1 MVRSPQLSE
10 IKGSPWHELATRFS
24 EEAREDF
31 AALRRAVSKGAT
43 PESRALLV
51 QLKREPVDLPAT
63 GLIPDLKQLGFIEH
77 RDSKWRPTR
86 TGKDYLK
93 TQR

>member
-1 MVRSPQLSE
+1 M
-10 IKGSPWHELATRFS
+10 
-24 EEAREDF
+24 
-31 AALRRAVSKGAT
+31 ALPRMT

-77 RDSKWRPTR
+77 RDSKWRKGR
-86 TGKDYLK
+86 SLS
-93 TQR
+93 